1 MPVMMIDAKAEKLVI
16 DADKVI
22 ENFNNEELI
31 LKDDELA

>member
-1 MPVMMIDAKAEKLVI
+1 MPIMTIDAKAEKLVI

-31 LKDDELA
+31 RKDDELA

>member
-31 LKDDELA
+31 RKDDELA